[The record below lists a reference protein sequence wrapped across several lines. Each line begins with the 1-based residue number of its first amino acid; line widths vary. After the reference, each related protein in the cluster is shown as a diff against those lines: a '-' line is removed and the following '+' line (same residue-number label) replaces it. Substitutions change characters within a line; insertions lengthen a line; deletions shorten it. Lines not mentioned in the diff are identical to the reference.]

1 MEFGLNYATHQ
12 WILSIIYGIFISQ
25 TIASFRHH
33 IKHSERIKF
42 YLPYSLM
49 VVEALV
55 FGVSSWYIQMPRIY
69 ITIEGNNPLFL
80 LAMLGD
86 YIAVLYFQVVIADD
100 HELQS
105 ETIDLK
111 KIYLKRKKVWVSLLI
126 AYFTIALAVLYV
138 AGDLSPFVYLN
149 MIFKEKKI
157 NADFKTCFLIWFSF
171 ILPLIPVYFS
181 NKTYIFVIGSLI
193 RIVSMISVLYSAS

>member
-69 ITIEGNNPLFL
+69 ITLEGNNPLFL
-80 LAMLGD
+80 LSMLVD
-86 YIAVLYFQVVIADD
+86 YIAVLSVSYTHLRA
-100 HELQS
+100 HE
-105 ETIDLK
+105 T
-111 KIYLKRKKVWVSLLI
+111 
-126 AYFTIALAVLYV
+126 
-138 AGDLSPFVYLN
+138 
-149 MIFKEKKI
+149 
-157 NADFKTCFLIWFSF
+157 
-171 ILPLIPVYFS
+171 
-181 NKTYIFVIGSLI
+181 
-193 RIVSMISVLYSAS
+193 